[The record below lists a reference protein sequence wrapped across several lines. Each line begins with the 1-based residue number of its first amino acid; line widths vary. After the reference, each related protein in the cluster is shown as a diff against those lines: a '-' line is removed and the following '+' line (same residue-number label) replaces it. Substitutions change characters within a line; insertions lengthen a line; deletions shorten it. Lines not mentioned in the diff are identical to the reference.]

1 MKSEI
6 ITGYYQMFNCE
17 ESKNSNLLKSR
28 VFIKYSMIVALIILI
43 PMKLQAEKYI
53 ESEYFIQRVENN
65 TLPSIQDRLP
75 RKPRVINVKEP
86 GKNGG
91 EIRMFIGR
99 AKDIRLM
106 VVYGYSRLV
115 GYNINRE
122 LIPDILEKFEIE
134 DNKKFTLYLRKG
146 HKWSDGADFTSEDF
160 RYWWQDVANNK
171 KLSPSGPPNDMIQNN
186 EPPIFRIID
195 KYTVQYEWK
204 NPKVSFLNR
213 LASASPLFIY
223 RPAHY
228 LKQFHIK
235 YTSEEKIKK
244 NNKSKRNW
252 AAIHNKKDNLYKF
265 DNPDLPTLQPWFN
278 STRPPATRYIFK
290 KNPYFHR
297 VDQNGRQ
304 LPYLNQVKFSQVSAS
319 LIAAK
324 AGAGESDLQ
333 ARNISLKSFPFL
345 KKNEIKLGDDSKYKT
360 YLWKGAKGSHIALF
374 PNLNVNNEILKKLF
388 RDVRFRRALSLS
400 IDRELVNEAL
410 YFGLASESNNT
421 VLQESELYKEKYKTS
436 WTQYDTDKAND
447 LLDEIG
453 TINKDSDGFRIMENG
468 KRLEIIVETSGE
480 SEEETDVLELIKE
493 SWEEIGIKLFSKP
506 SQRDV
511 LRNRI
516 FSGETMM
523 AVWSGL
529 ENGIP
534 TRNFEPREL
543 AVTSQQQ
550 FQWPKWGQYIETRG
564 LSGEKVELKEVQ
576 LLNEL
581 LVKWQNTSDQK
592 LRKRIWQD
600 MLDIHAEQVYT
611 IGIVSGVKQPIV
623 VKKNLKNVPKDGIYN
638 WDPGAHFGIY
648 MPDTFWLE

>member
-1 MKSEI
+1 MYNYKERKTLKILQSI
-6 ITGYYQMFNCE
+6 IY
-17 ESKNSNLLKSR
+17 LK
-28 VFIKYSMIVALIILI
+28 VLILTFSII
-43 PMKLQAEKYI
+43 ISDKTNAENFI
-53 ESEYFIQRVENN
+53 ESEYFNQRVESKN
-65 TLPSIQDRLP
+65 LPPIENRLP
-75 RKPRVINVKEP
+75 KKPRVINLKEP
-86 GKNGG
+86 GKYGG

-99 AKDIRLM
+99 SKDIRLM

-122 LIPDILEKFEIE
+122 IVPDILEKFEIE
-134 DNKKFTLYLRKG
+134 KNKKFTFYLRQG
-146 HKWSDGADFTSEDF
+146 HKWSDGAEFTSEDF
-160 RYWWQDVANNK
+160 RYWWEDVANNK
-171 KLSPSGPPNDMIQNN
+171 KLSPSGPPNDMIQDN
-186 EPPIFRIID
+186 EPPEFKVID

-204 NPKVSFLNR
+204 KPKTSFLNR

-235 YTSEEKIKK
+235 YTPEEQIKK

-252 AAIHNKKDNLYKF
+252 AAVHNKKDNLYKF
-265 DNPDLPTLQPWFN
+265 DNPELPTLQPWFN
-278 STRPPATRYIFK
+278 STKPPATRYIFK

-297 VDQNGRQ
+297 VDQNGKQ

-345 KKNEIKLGDDSKYKT
+345 KKNEINLKARGVSKYRT

-374 PNLNVNNEILKKLF
+374 PNLNVNNEALKKLF

-410 YFGLASESNNT
+410 YFGLATESNNT
-421 VLQESELYKEKYKTS
+421 VLEESELYQEKYKTS
-436 WTQYDTDKAND
+436 WTQYDTDKANQ

-453 TINKDSDGFRIMENG
+453 TINKNSDGLRIMEDG
-468 KRLEIIVETSGE
+468 KKLEIIVETSGE

-493 SWEEIGIKLFSKP
+493 SWEELGIKLFSKP

>member
-1 MKSEI
+1 
-6 ITGYYQMFNCE
+6 
-17 ESKNSNLLKSR
+17 
-28 VFIKYSMIVALIILI
+28 
-43 PMKLQAEKYI
+43 
-53 ESEYFIQRVENN
+53 
-65 TLPSIQDRLP
+65 
-75 RKPRVINVKEP
+75 
-86 GKNGG
+86 
-91 EIRMFIGR
+91 
-99 AKDIRLM
+99 
-106 VVYGYSRLV
+106 
-115 GYNINRE
+115 
-122 LIPDILEKFEIE
+122 
-134 DNKKFTLYLRKG
+134 
-146 HKWSDGADFTSEDF
+146 
-160 RYWWQDVANNK
+160 
-171 KLSPSGPPNDMIQNN
+171 
-186 EPPIFRIID
+186 
-195 KYTVQYEWK
+195 
-204 NPKVSFLNR
+204 
-213 LASASPLFIY
+213 
-223 RPAHY
+223 
-228 LKQFHIK
+228 
-235 YTSEEKIKK
+235 
-244 NNKSKRNW
+244 
-252 AAIHNKKDNLYKF
+252 
-265 DNPDLPTLQPWFN
+265 
-278 STRPPATRYIFK
+278 
-290 KNPYFHR
+290 
-297 VDQNGRQ
+297 
-304 LPYLNQVKFSQVSAS
+304 
-319 LIAAK
+319 
-324 AGAGESDLQ
+324 
-333 ARNISLKSFPFL
+333 
-345 KKNEIKLGDDSKYKT
+345 
-360 YLWKGAKGSHIALF
+360 
-374 PNLNVNNEILKKLF
+374 
-388 RDVRFRRALSLS
+388 
-400 IDRELVNEAL
+400 
-410 YFGLASESNNT
+410 
-421 VLQESELYKEKYKTS
+421 
-436 WTQYDTDKAND
+436 
-447 LLDEIG
+447 
-453 TINKDSDGFRIMENG
+453 MENG